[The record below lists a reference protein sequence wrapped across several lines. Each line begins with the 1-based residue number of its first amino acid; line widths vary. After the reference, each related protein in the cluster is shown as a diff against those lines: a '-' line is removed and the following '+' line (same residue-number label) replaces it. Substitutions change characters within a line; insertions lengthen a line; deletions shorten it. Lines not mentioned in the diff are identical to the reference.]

1 MKKMLLFVVAM
12 FTAATSF
19 AQGDLENPTWTKTIT
34 NAVTEASD
42 VEINSPIVIT
52 NQGDV
57 IKTGTFTESF
67 SFAGETFEP
76 IAKSSY
82 IVKYDKKGNEVWV
95 NALRGAATVTAITAD
110 AEGNIYVAGKFADKV
125 LITTTNGNVFDIDGM
140 EENNKQVSAFIVVYD
155 KDGKLLARRQFV
167 PELDPALEETFMYF
181 PEDGDVYFRIN
192 NIKVANG
199 KVYITA
205 NYTGVNK
212 IDEVVL
218 EGRVLNVWDVMF
230 MDINSAA
237 ALSFD
242 KDLSEAQL
250 IADVH
255 TTDAIAEM
263 QMGLHDINLAV
274 DGDNV
279 FVAWTGL
286 GNLTMTTEKETQDFT
301 FEYGSH
307 PFVVANVTTGQ
318 TKAFEASVV
327 DTDASFY
334 TVAGM
339 MVADKKLYIGGT
351 YIGELPFNNSLT
363 STGACDA
370 FLTALNTSDLSV
382 VWAQNSGI
390 DEGEANKF
398 NEMVTMM
405 GKGIEPEGSVVSVL
419 IDVVDMNT
427 KEIQETYEFDYD
439 EAYNEPDVYVLPLEY
454 PISACSFSIAGF
466 VINSNVG
473 TESTLR
479 YFADEDF
486 TQGIENIENGTL
498 NIENG
503 AIFNL
508 QGQRVGKT
516 QKGVFIQNG
525 KKVVVK

>member
-1 MKKMLLFVVAM
+1 MKKMLLFVAALL
-12 FTAATSF
+12 TASTSF

-82 IVKYDKKGNEVWV
+82 IVKYDKKGNEVWG

-110 AEGNIYVAGKFADKV
+110 EAGNTYIAGRFADKV
-125 LITTTNGNVFDIDGM
+125 IITSTDGSTAEIDGM
-140 EENNKQVSAFIVVYD
+140 AENTEQVSGFIIVYD
-155 KDGKLLARRQFV
+155 KDGKLLAYRQFV
-167 PELDPALEETFMYF
+167 PSLDSALEETFMYF
-181 PEDGDVYFRIN
+181 PEKGDVYFRIN
-192 NIKVANG
+192 NIKVANE
-199 KVYITA
+199 KVYITV
-205 NYTGVNK
+205 NYTGVNNMAS
-212 IDEVVL
+212 L
-218 EGRVLNVWDVMF
+218 ELSGRVLNVWDMMY

-242 KDLSEAQL
+242 KDLNGAEL
-250 IADVH
+250 VADVK
-255 TTDAIAEM
+255 TTDAIVDM
-263 QMGLHDINLAV
+263 QMGVHDINLAV
-274 DGDNV
+274 DGENV
-279 FVAWTGL
+279 YVAWTGI
-286 GNLTMTTEKETQDFT
+286 GNLSMTTEKETKDFT

-318 TKAFEASVV
+318 TKAFEAPAVESE
-327 DTDASFY
+327 ASFY

-351 YIGELPFNNSLT
+351 YIGALAFDNTKT

-370 FLTALNTSDLSV
+370 FMTALNTSDLSV

-398 NEMVTMM
+398 NEMVIGMEVNEDATSVIVNSIDM
-405 GKGIEPEGSVVSVL
+405 GTKDIIKTTVFGYIPEKNECVTIPVPVKVTAISTGTAGS
-419 IDVVDMNT
+419 
-427 KEIQETYEFDYD
+427 
-439 EAYNEPDVYVLPLEY
+439 A
-454 PISACSFSIAGF
+454 
-466 VINSNVG
+466 INSNVG

-479 YFADEDF
+479 YFTDSFF
-486 TQGIENIENGTL
+486 TVGIENIENGTL

-516 QKGVFIQNG
+516 QKGVYIQNG

>member
-1 MKKMLLFVVAM
+1 MKKMLLFVAALL
-12 FTAATSF
+12 TASTSF

-279 FVAWTGL
+279 FVGWTGL

-318 TKAFEASVV
+318 TKAFGASVV

-363 STGACDA
+363 STGSCDA

-398 NEMVTMM
+398 NEMVIGMEVNEDATSVIVNSIDM
-405 GKGIEPEGSVVSVL
+405 GTKDIIKTTVFGYIPEKNECVTIPVPVKVTAISTGTAGS
-419 IDVVDMNT
+419 
-427 KEIQETYEFDYD
+427 
-439 EAYNEPDVYVLPLEY
+439 A
-454 PISACSFSIAGF
+454 
-466 VINSNVG
+466 INSNVG

-479 YFADEDF
+479 YFTDSFF
-486 TQGIENIENGTL
+486 TVGIENIENGTL

-508 QGQRVGKT
+508 QGQRVGKA

-525 KKVVVK
+525 KKVVLK